1 MKAPRKERIQMFDKF
16 KKRGILKANKEQAKT
31 KNPVYQQERRSETG
45 SGKLVM
51 CSNCNGFF
59 NRKFFSRHL
68 KFCLK
73 ETCQATV
80 SVPLHLLSHFEDS
93 NSDGFLHEVL
103 CKLREDEIG
112 LKCRED
118 SVICF
123 IGKRLWTQSK
133 RKADKKNEVR
143 KGVMTSMRRLSAL
156 YLLFLKQQEEL
167 GVVKQRE
174 GNVADMFIRAN
185 FTHLEQAVIEYT
197 TKGFGNSTD
206 DLKHG
211 LKTAIYCLI
220 KKACKLI
227 KGMYLIDD
235 EDDKASDVDKFIDV
249 FELSHDYLF
258 GDATYAMNR
267 NRNEKLRK
275 PEALPLEEDI
285 AKVREYTL
293 FRMQAITKESYV
305 IFDTHN
311 FVELRDLLV
320 SRLTLFNAR
329 RGGEPCRLRLV
340 EWEDAAKNAW
350 ISQQEVQKLDEL
362 DRALLKDLKV
372 AYQTGKGNKH
382 LVPILLP
389 PDTMDAMEMI
399 VREEN
404 RALAGVNKTNTY
416 VFPSTQDSLSHVS
429 GWHAVNSVIR
439 KLNLQKPDLLTAT
452 KNRHRISTMYASM
465 EVPESERRFFYEHMG
480 HSKET
485 NKDIYQAPLAL
496 MEVIKVGKSLNQ
508 IDCAAKTLH
517 HGQTQHGTTLPV
529 SGVTDL
535 PCTSEMDNEDVTMV
549 SPSVSSSS
557 SASDGEIPLP
567 QQRTIRGVSGKNSK
581 VDNAGTPV
589 TSSPKKKSRQELDEF
604 LSHSQII
611 DFDWKTVK
619 TKVMNEAAKAAN
631 IARKRE
637 REMGISEV

>member
-1 MKAPRKERIQMFDKF
+1 
-16 KKRGILKANKEQAKT
+16 
-31 KNPVYQQERRSETG
+31 
-45 SGKLVM
+45 
-51 CSNCNGFF
+51 
-59 NRKFFSRHL
+59 
-68 KFCLK
+68 
-73 ETCQATV
+73 
-80 SVPLHLLSHFEDS
+80 
-93 NSDGFLHEVL
+93 
-103 CKLREDEIG
+103 
-112 LKCRED
+112 
-118 SVICF
+118 
-123 IGKRLWTQSK
+123 
-133 RKADKKNEVR
+133 
-143 KGVMTSMRRLSAL
+143 MRRPSAL
-156 YLLFLKQQEEL
+156 YLLFLKQQEQL
-167 GVVKQRE
+167 GVVRQRE
-174 GNVADMFIRAN
+174 GNIADMFIRAN

-211 LKTAIYCLI
+211 LKTAVYYLI

-285 AKVREYTL
+285 AKFREYTL
-293 FRMQAITKESYV
+293 FRMQAITRESYV
-305 IFDTHN
+305 VFDTHN

-372 AYQTGKGNKH
+372 AYQTG
-382 LVPILLP
+382 
-389 PDTMDAMEMI
+389 
-399 VREEN
+399 
-404 RALAGVNKTNTY
+404 
-416 VFPSTQDSLSHVS
+416 
-429 GWHAVNSVIR
+429 
-439 KLNLQKPDLLTAT
+439 
-452 KNRHRISTMYASM
+452 
-465 EVPESERRFFYEHMG
+465 
-480 HSKET
+480 
-485 NKDIYQAPLAL
+485 
-496 MEVIKVGKSLNQ
+496 
-508 IDCAAKTLH
+508 AAKTLH
-517 HGQTQHGTTLPV
+517 HGQTHHGTTLPV
-529 SGVTDL
+529 SVVTDL
-535 PCTSEMDNEDVTMV
+535 PCTSEMDNEEVTMV

-567 QQRTIRGVSGKNSK
+567 QQQRKYVQWKTHEEEEVKKHFKQYIEGKAK
-581 VDNAGTPV
+581 RRLP
-589 TSSPKKKSRQELDEF
+589 SRQELDEF
-604 LSHSQII
+604 LSHSQAI

-619 TKVMNEAAKAAN
+619 KKVMNEAAKAAN

-637 REMGISEV
+637 RQMGISEV